1 MGTAVHPPK
10 SVSAILSILK
20 EHGYEAY
27 AVGGC
32 VRDSVM
38 GVEPK
43 DWDIASS
50 ALPSAIKE
58 LFSRTADT
66 GLRHGT
72 VTVLLEGEAFEV
84 TTFRID
90 GEYGDSRHPEQV
102 EFTGLIEED
111 LRRRDFTI
119 NAMAWNEERG
129 LIDPFGGMQDIA
141 DSLIRCVG
149 DPAQRFHE
157 DALRMLRAVR
167 FAARLGFQID
177 PDTKRGISENSDLI
191 LKISSERIREE
202 LSGILTADHPM
213 EFLLLKDTGLLGRIL
228 PEVEACFNTIQ
239 NNPHHIYN
247 VGEHSI
253 HAVAAIENDRCLRWA
268 MLLHDVGKAVTRT
281 TDEKGVDHFYGHAAR
296 SMEIAENILRRLR
309 FDNRS
314 LDRILRLIR
323 YHDREIVPQPTAVAR
338 AVNQVGEDI
347 FPELL
352 KVKRADSSAQ
362 NPVDLKKRMEGVDRI
377 EKIYK
382 ELLEQKHCLKLKD
395 LAVNGEDLIRM
406 GFEKGPEIGKVLET
420 LFGRVLTDPELNE
433 REILK
438 GMAIKMLE
446 QRSE

>member
-1 MGTAVHPPK
+1 MGVAVHPPK
-10 SVSAILSILK
+10 SVSAILSKLK

-38 GVEPK
+38 GVAPK
-43 DWDIASS
+43 DWDIASN
-50 ALPSAIKE
+50 ALPSVIKE
-58 LFSRTADT
+58 LFPRTADT

-72 VTVLLEGEAFEV
+72 VTVLLEEEAFEV

-129 LIDPFGGMQDIA
+129 LIDPFGGMKDIA
-141 DSLIRCVG
+141 AGCIRCVG
-149 DPAQRFHE
+149 DPTERFRE

-177 PDTKRGISENSDLI
+177 QTAIRGIAKDSDLI
-191 LKISSERIREE
+191 FNISGERIREE
-202 LSGILTADHPM
+202 LTGILTAEHPM
-213 EFLLLKDTGLLGRIL
+213 KFLLLRDTGLLSKIL
-228 PEVEACFNTIQ
+228 PEVEACFNTLQ

-253 HAVAAIENDRCLRWA
+253 RAVAAIENDRSLRWA
-268 MLLHDVGKAVTRT
+268 MLLHDTGKAVTRT

-296 SMEIAENILRRLR
+296 SVEIAENILRRLR
-309 FDNRS
+309 FDGRS

-338 AVNQVGEDI
+338 AVNQIGEGI
-347 FPELL
+347 FPDLL

-362 NPVDLKKRMEGVDRI
+362 NPADLKKRIVEVDRI
-377 EKIYK
+377 EEIYIG
-382 ELLEQKHCLKLKD
+382 LLEREHCLKLKD
-395 LAVNGEDLIRM
+395 LAVNGEDLIRI
-406 GFEKGPEIGKVLET
+406 GFKRGPEIGKVLKA
-420 LFGRVLTDPELNE
+420 LFDRVLADPELND

-446 QRSE
+446 HGAE